1 MKSLSIVLFLVF
13 SWGLT
18 AQVSIH
24 SHNDYAQQNPLY
36 GALEAGASSIEIDVL
51 FKDSILYVAHELQSI
66 KQELTLESLY
76 LDPLRLLAL
85 NEDSRLEDLYV
96 LIDIKTEAYESLK
109 AVVEALNEL
118 EPFSFPKQEKGLHF
132 VISGNRP
139 SPDDYTDYPSHIFF
153 DCQEIDET
161 PALAWSRVAMISQ
174 SFRRYSS
181 WRGDTTIT
189 PEDHLQLA
197 LFIEKAKTFKKP
209 VRLWAVPDTPRAWR
223 WSIEAGL
230 DYINT
235 DQPIRVSEFL
245 EVQIKKA
252 ARYL

>member
-1 MKSLSIVLFLVF
+1 MKSVLFLLFLGF
-13 SWGLT
+13 SLGLT

-24 SHNDYAQQNPLY
+24 SHNDYVQQNPLY
-36 GALEAGASSIEIDVL
+36 GALEAGASSIEIDIVY
-51 FKDSILYVAHELQSI
+51 KDSTLFVAHELQSI

-76 LDPLRLLAL
+76 LEPLRLLTL
-85 NEDSRLEDLYV
+85 NKDSRLEGLYV

-109 AVVEALNEL
+109 AIVEALKEL
-118 EPFSFPKQEKGLHF
+118 EPFSFPIQEKGLHF

-139 SPDDYTDYPSHIFF
+139 FPKDYTKYPPHIFF

-161 PALAWSRVAMISQ
+161 PALAWSKVAMISQ

-189 PEDHLQLA
+189 PEDHQQLA

-209 VRLWAVPDTPRAWR
+209 VRLWAVPDTPLAWR

-252 ARYL
+252 AQ

>member
-1 MKSLSIVLFLVF
+1 MKSLSFILFLAL

-18 AQVSIH
+18 AQISVH

-109 AVVEALNEL
+109 AVVEALKEL
-118 EPFSFPKQEKGLHF
+118 ESFSFPKQEKGLHF

-153 DCQEIDET
+153 DCQEIDQTSE
-161 PALAWSRVAMISQ
+161 LAWSRVAMISQ
-174 SFRRYSS
+174 SFRRYSG
-181 WRGDTTIT
+181 WRGDAPIAS
-189 PEDHLQLA
+189 DDQSQLA
-197 LFIEKAKTFKKP
+197 LFIKKAKTFKKP
-209 VRLWAVPDTPRAWR
+209 VRLWAVPDTPLAWK

-235 DQPIRVSEFL
+235 DQPKKVGEFL
-245 EVQIKKA
+245 NTQIKKA
-252 ARYL
+252 TQ